1 MRDILLSIHI
11 IGAAAFIGGGAYS
24 LAVFPGNVKEI
35 GIKAA
40 LARDEAMGNKF
51 FGTAVGILLLSGIL
65 LVLDSDVY
73 GWGDAFV
80 LIGIGVIGLSGVDRG
95 ALRDTHGPTAQCLGR
110 RLSGRDQTLHLARRF
125 TDNVAAPVRALCDG
139 LQARRLSRSSFSVD
153 S

>member
-80 LIGIGVIGLSGVDRG
+80 LIGIGVIVLSGAIEGLYV
-95 ALRDTHGPTAQCLGR
+95 TPMVK
-110 RLSGRDQTLHLARRF
+110 RLSASGDDSPAAIKRF
-125 TDNVAAPVRALCDG
+125 IWQAGSPSMLLLLFALFVMVSKLG
-139 LQARRLSRSSFSVD
+139 T
-153 S
+153 